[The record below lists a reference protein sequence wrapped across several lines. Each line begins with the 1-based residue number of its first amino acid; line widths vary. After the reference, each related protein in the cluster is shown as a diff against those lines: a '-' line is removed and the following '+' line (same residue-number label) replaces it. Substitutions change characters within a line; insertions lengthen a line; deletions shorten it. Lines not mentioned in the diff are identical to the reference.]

1 MAVVRRSER
10 WQEALGDDGLLRR
23 AAEAAVAAAAAH
35 LPADCEIA
43 VVLTSD
49 DEVRGLNRD
58 WRGRDRPTNVLS
70 FPLVAPGAAGPLGD
84 VVLAAETVER
94 EAQTLGRPV
103 AQHAAHLVVHGVL
116 HLLGHDHASDDEA
129 ARMEALEV
137 RILAT
142 LGIADPYDA
151 PAEATAPW

>member
-10 WQEALGDDGLLRR
+10 WREALGDEDLLRR
-23 AAEAAVAAAAAH
+23 AAVAAVAMAAPD
-35 LPADCEIA
+35 LPAECEVA

-58 WRGRDRPTNVLS
+58 WRDRDRPTNVLS
-70 FPLVAPGAAGPLGD
+70 FPLVAPGASGPLGD
-84 VVLAAETVER
+84 VVLAAETVQR
-94 EAQTLGRPV
+94 EAEELGRPV

-116 HLLGHDHASDDEA
+116 HLLGHDHMSDDEA
-129 ARMEALEV
+129 ARMEALEA

-142 LGIADPYDA
+142 LGIADPYDM